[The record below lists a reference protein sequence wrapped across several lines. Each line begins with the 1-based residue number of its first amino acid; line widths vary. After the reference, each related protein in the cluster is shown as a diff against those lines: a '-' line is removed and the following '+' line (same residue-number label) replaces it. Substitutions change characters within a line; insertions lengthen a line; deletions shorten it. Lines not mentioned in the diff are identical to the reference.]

1 MANCTCHICCVSRYI
16 LVIFDKHILCL
27 LVMAGSVNLIRDLSK
42 YSTARLHI
50 ATRATGH
57 RDRSYLMEDQ
67 IKFFDSENRRMLGLI
82 DERMGCMDIYGQ
94 RFLHVMH

>member
-1 MANCTCHICCVSRYI
+1 
-16 LVIFDKHILCL
+16 
-27 LVMAGSVNLIRDLSK
+27 MAGSVNLIRDLSK

-94 RFLHVMH
+94 RFLHVMHWRALQTAEQCSTYSIKDRV